1 MENQQQR
8 TKSRN
13 CQVPFFVEENI
24 YCYTCFDT
32 IVNKCIIAVQHT
44 KKTKKD
50 LLSNVLVDVVEKK
63 NGRKKNKVNTTRL
76 E

>member
-50 LLSNVLVDVVEKK
+50 LFIEFSCGCCCREKEWK
-63 NGRKKNKVNTTRL
+63 RNKVNTTRL

>member
-44 KKTKKD
+44 KKKQRKIF
-50 LLSNVLVDVVEKK
+50 LSNVLVDVVEKK
-63 NGRKKNKVNTTRL
+63 NGRKKIK
-76 E
+76 

>member
-13 CQVPFFVEENI
+13 CQVPFCVEENI

-50 LLSNVLVDVVEKK
+50 LFIEVSCGCCREKRMGEKK
-63 NGRKKNKVNTTRL
+63 
-76 E
+76 